1 MAGLG
6 ACPESVEGVSP
17 QYVTGRAGGKNPG
30 PYSHPIQRLGQ
41 AYTMPVW
48 HDRLNQHSRGY
59 LKRGPMIARDAVL
72 DALRDVYDPEIPVN
86 IVDLG
91 LIYGLELVDDDKVHV
106 TMTMTFPGCPASAY
120 LHEEVR
126 MRVESLGGVDSVDVT
141 VGWGPPWS
149 PDMIA
154 PPAKQMLGLD

>member
-1 MAGLG
+1 
-6 ACPESVEGVSP
+6 
-17 QYVTGRAGGKNPG
+17 
-30 PYSHPIQRLGQ
+30 
-41 AYTMPVW
+41 
-48 HDRLNQHSRGY
+48 
-59 LKRGPMIARDAVL
+59 MITQDAVL

-91 LIYGLELVDDDKVHV
+91 LIYGLELVDDDKVHI

-126 MRVESLGGVDSVDVT
+126 MRVESMGGVDSVDVT
-141 VGWGPPWS
+141 VVWDPPWS

-154 PPAKQMLGLD
+154 PQAKRMLGLD

>member
-1 MAGLG
+1 
-6 ACPESVEGVSP
+6 
-17 QYVTGRAGGKNPG
+17 
-30 PYSHPIQRLGQ
+30 
-41 AYTMPVW
+41 
-48 HDRLNQHSRGY
+48 
-59 LKRGPMIARDAVL
+59 MITQDAVL

-126 MRVESLGGVDSVDVT
+126 MRVESMGGVDSVDVT
-141 VGWGPPWS
+141 VVWDPPWS

-154 PPAKQMLGLD
+154 PHAKQMLGLD